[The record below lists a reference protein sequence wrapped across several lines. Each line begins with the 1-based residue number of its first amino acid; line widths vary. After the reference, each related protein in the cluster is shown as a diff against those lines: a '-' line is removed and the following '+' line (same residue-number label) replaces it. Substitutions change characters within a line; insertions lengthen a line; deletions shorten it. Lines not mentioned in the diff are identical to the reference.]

1 MLCIEWIQ
9 EPELMQC
16 LLVIHSVNQETLKGE
31 SNIDYT
37 NKSTV
42 ISKDKQDE
50 LRIGLRGEI

>member
-9 EPELMQC
+9 EPEFMQC
-16 LLVIHSVNQETLKGE
+16 LLGIHSEKQETLKEE

-50 LRIGLRGEI
+50 LRIGLRVEI